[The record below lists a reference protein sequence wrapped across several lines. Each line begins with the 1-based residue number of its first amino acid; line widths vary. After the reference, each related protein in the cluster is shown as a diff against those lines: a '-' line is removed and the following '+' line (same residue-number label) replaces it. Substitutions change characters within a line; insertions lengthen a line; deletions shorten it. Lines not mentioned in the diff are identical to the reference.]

1 MKDFICNLTI
11 NQWLVITPIILSMV
25 SIIIAIWSSYS
36 TSKMA
41 RKQINAL
48 KDVALLQIGSS
59 QCDLAI
65 EGVKAAITERKLR
78 NELSKIKKEIQTK
91 RQEKDLARVKVLQ
104 EEYKNIEDNIL
115 CIKGL
120 QGHIMQMSAKCNS
133 DRNIVNRGR

>member
-1 MKDFICNLTI
+1 
-11 NQWLVITPIILSMV
+11 MV

-59 QCDLAI
+59 QCDLVI

-120 QGHIMQMSAKCNS
+120 QEHIMQMSAKCNS

>member
-59 QCDLAI
+59 QCDLVI

-120 QGHIMQMSAKCNS
+120 QEHIMQMSAKCNS